1 MNMADMAE
9 IDKIVS
15 EVNGLDEKGKI
26 IFFQKI
32 EKILDKTENM
42 EEEDVSIES
51 VFGLWKDRDITKETL
66 RQKAWKQN

>member
-26 IFFQKI
+26 ILFQKI
-32 EKILDKTENM
+32 EKILDKTEDM